1 MMNNNYTNFWNDIQV
16 NTGVVDEDFVKP
28 KVDHIAL
35 AGYRRAIANFVNIVT
50 NRSDI
55 KVRYQKN
62 GDSYTD
68 GKTVTIGS
76 KIDEKNFDHV
86 VGLALHEGSH
96 ILLSDF
102 NFLRQLRPNTP
113 KELIMIG
120 EDLGFT
126 EGQVIG
132 HLKNMLNYVEDRRI
146 DYYVFSTSPGYK
158 GYYHSMY
165 DKYFHSPAITRA
177 LKNNTFGNDSTLENY
192 MNRII
197 NFTNKE
203 SDLDALP
210 DLRRIYKRIFSSV
223 KHLDDM
229 NGAFNVACDSLQMV
243 YNNLAPLP
251 DNSDMEQVGEGQG
264 QGQGQGGQGQGGQ
277 GQSKQDMLNE
287 AADKLAHG
295 DYNGYQEIMD
305 KISETDWTKQVKAS
319 LSGQP
324 ISSKA
329 ESGFVDL
336 TPQQAKTLNNALK
349 RQKEFMNNQQKK
361 VGRLTKKD
369 ASIVNAME
377 ESGVTQ
383 VNVGSDVKQSNYRS
397 YSKNFTGQTKV
408 LFVKKITQQ
417 MVDDNVFPS
426 LFQGGG
432 SYYGGRTK
440 DSVIIGKKLGT
451 QLGKK
456 LQVRSES
463 RTLKNSRLDSGR
475 IDKRL
480 IAELGFGNSKVF
492 STTFVEQYND
502 AILHISVDASG
513 SMGGDKWTN
522 TMTAVVAICKA
533 TSMISGLDV
542 VVSFRT
548 THYSG
553 SRYNGQPMVAIGYD
567 SRVDNFR
574 KIENVW
580 SNLYPGGTTPEGLC
594 YEAIMKDFVP
604 STNNRDSYFLNFS
617 DGQPMF
623 GDGDFD
629 YYGEEA
635 LQHTKKQVKEI
646 IKKGISVM
654 SYFVGDSEYDRT
666 RNMDDFKT
674 MYGND
679 AQFIDVTKV
688 SSLAKTMNNLFLAK
702 GK

>member
-1 MMNNNYTNFWNDIQV
+1 MINNNYTNFWNDIQV
-16 NTGVVDEDFVKP
+16 NNGVVDDDFVKP
-28 KVDHIAL
+28 KVDYIAL

-55 KVRYQKN
+55 KVRYQQN

-102 NFLRQLRPNTP
+102 NFLRQLRQNTP
-113 KELIMIG
+113 EQMIMEG

-126 EGQVIG
+126 KGQVVG

-146 DYYVFSTSPGYK
+146 DYYVFTSSPGYK
-158 GYYHSMY
+158 GYYHAMY

-177 LKNNTFGNDSTLENY
+177 LKNNTFGNDLTLDNY

-210 DLRRIYKRIFSSV
+210 DLRKIYKRIFSSV

-229 NGAFNVACDSLQMV
+229 NGAFNVACDSLQMI
-243 YNNLAPLP
+243 YNNIEPLP
-251 DNSDMEQVGEGQG
+251 EFDAEQVGPNGQG
-264 QGQGQGGQGQGGQ
+264 GKSGGQGQDS
-277 GQSKQDMLNE
+277 GQSKSDMYDK
-287 AADKLAHG
+287 AANQLQNG
-295 DYNGYQEIMD
+295 DYNGYQETMD
-305 KISETDWTKQVKAS
+305 KIAETDWTQVKAD
-319 LSGQP
+319 LSNQP

-329 ESGFVDL
+329 EAGFQDL
-336 TPQQAKTLNNALK
+336 TPNQAKTLNNALK

-369 ASIVNAME
+369 ASVVNAME

-383 VNVGSDVKQSNYRS
+383 VNAGGDVQQNNWKSNG
-397 YSKNFTGQTKV
+397 KNFTGQTQV

-426 LFQGGG
+426 LFQNSS
-432 SYYGGRTK
+432 SYYGGRTS
-440 DSVIIGKKLGT
+440 DSVINGKKLGT
-451 QLGKK
+451 MLGKK

-492 STTFVEQYND
+492 QTTFVENYND
-502 AILHISVDASG
+502 AIMHISVDASG
-513 SMGGDKWTN
+513 SMGGDKWRN

-533 TSMISGLDV
+533 ASMISGLDV

-548 THYSG
+548 THHSG
-553 SRYNGQPMVAIGYD
+553 RGLSGQPMVAIGYD
-567 SRVDNFR
+567 SRVDKFR
-574 KIENVW
+574 KIENLW
-580 SNLYPGGTTPEGLC
+580 PNLYAGGTTPEGLC

-604 STNNRDSYFLNFS
+604 STSNRDSYFLNFS
-617 DGQPMF
+617 DGMPMF
-623 GDGDFD
+623 GSNDFD
-629 YYGEEA
+629 YYGDEA
-635 LQHTKKQVKEI
+635 LQHTKRQVKEI
-646 IKKGISVM
+646 IKKGISVL
-654 SYFVGDSEYDRT
+654 SYFVGDNDYDRS

-674 MYGND
+674 MYGKD
-679 AQFIDVTKV
+679 AEFVDVSKV
-688 SSLAKTMNNLFLAK
+688 SSLAKTMNNLFLEK

>member
-35 AGYRRAIANFVNIVT
+35 AGYRRAIGNFVNIVT

-55 KVRYQKN
+55 KVRYQQN

-113 KELIMIG
+113 KELIMLG

-146 DYYVFSTSPGYK
+146 DYYVFTSSPGYK
-158 GYYHSMY
+158 GYYHAMY
-165 DKYFHSPAITRA
+165 NKYFHSPAITRA
-177 LKNNTFGNDSTLENY
+177 LKNNTFGDKPTFDNY

-197 NFTNKE
+197 NFTNE
-203 SDLDALP
+203 HSDLNALP
-210 DLRRIYKRIFSSV
+210 ELKNIYRTIFSQV
-223 KHLDDM
+223 KTM
-229 NGAFNVACDSLQMV
+229 TTMAQAFDVAVDVLNIV
-243 YNNLAPLP
+243 YNNMDPIPA
-251 DNSDMEQVGEGQG
+251 DSDMEQVGEDGQG
-264 QGQGQGGQGQGGQ
+264 QGQGDGQ
-277 GQSKQDMLNE
+277 GQSKSDMMNQ
-287 AADKLAHG
+287 AAQQLADG
-295 DYNGYQEIMD
+295 DYHGYQQTMD
-305 KISETDWTKQVKAS
+305 DIKNTDWTQVKAD
-319 LSGQP
+319 LANQP
-324 ISSKA
+324 ISDK
-329 ESGFVDL
+329 ESGFSDL
-336 TPQQAKTLNNALK
+336 TPQQEKTLNNALK
-349 RQKEFMNNQQKK
+349 RQKEFMGGDQKK

-369 ASIVNAME
+369 ARVVQSME
-377 ESGVTQ
+377 ESGVTNKQ
-383 VNVGSDVKQSNYRS
+383 VGSDVEQSSWRQASSNYS
-397 YSKNFTGQTKV
+397 STTQC

-417 MVDDNVFPS
+417 MIDDDVFPS
-426 LFQGGG
+426 LLTNGG
-432 SYYGGRTK
+432 YYGGRTLP
-440 DSVIIGKKLGT
+440 SIVAGKRLGT
-451 QLGKK
+451 MLGKK

-533 TSMISGLDV
+533 ASMISGLDV

-548 THYSG
+548 THYGSG
-553 SRYNGQPMVAIGYD
+553 RNGQPLVAIGFD
-567 SRVDNFR
+567 SRVDKFR
-574 KIENVW
+574 KIENIW
-580 SNLYPGGTTPEGLC
+580 PSLHPGGTTPEGLC
-594 YEAIMKDFVP
+594 YEAIMKDFVGG
-604 STNNRDSYFLNFS
+604 TNNRDSYFLNFS

-623 GDGDFD
+623 SGEGFE
-629 YYGEEA
+629 YYGDQA
-635 LQHTKKQVKEI
+635 LHHTKKQVKEI

-654 SYFVGDSEYDRT
+654 SYFVGDSEYDRS

-674 MYGND
+674 MYGKD

-688 SSLAKTMNNLFLAK
+688 SSLAKTMNNLFLEK
-702 GK
+702 

>member
-16 NTGVVDEDFVKP
+16 NTGVVDDDFVKP

-35 AGYRRAIANFVNIVT
+35 AGYRRAIGNFVNIVT

-55 KVRYQKN
+55 KVRYQQN

-113 KELIMIG
+113 QELIMLG

-146 DYYVFSTSPGYK
+146 DYYVFSSSPGYK
-158 GYYHSMY
+158 GYYHAMY
-165 DKYFHSPAITRA
+165 NKYFHSPAITRA
-177 LKNNTFGNDSTLENY
+177 LKNNTFGDKPTFDNY

-197 NFTNKE
+197 NFTNE
-203 SDLDALP
+203 HSDLNALP
-210 DLRRIYKRIFSSV
+210 ELKNIYRTIFSQV
-223 KHLDDM
+223 KTM
-229 NGAFNVACDSLQMV
+229 TTMAQAFDVAVDVLNKV
-243 YNNLAPLP
+243 YNNMDPIP
-251 DNSDMEQVGEGQG
+251 TNSDMEQVGQGDGNGQG
-264 QGQGQGGQGQGGQ
+264 QGDGQ
-277 GQSKQDMLNE
+277 GQSKSDMMNQ
-287 AADKLAHG
+287 AAQQLADG
-295 DYNGYQEIMD
+295 DYHGYQQTMD
-305 KISETDWTKQVKAS
+305 DIKNTDWTKVKAD
-319 LSGQP
+319 LANQP
-324 ISSKA
+324 ISDNGS
-329 ESGFVDL
+329 EFSDL
-336 TPQQAKTLNNALK
+336 TPQQEKTLNNALQ
-349 RQKEFMNNQQKK
+349 RQKEFMGGDQKK

-369 ASIVNAME
+369 ARVVNAME
-377 ESGVTQ
+377 ESGVTNKQ
-383 VNVGSDVKQSNYRS
+383 VGSDVEQSAWRQASSNYS
-397 YSKNFTGQTKV
+397 STTQC

-417 MVDDNVFPS
+417 MIDDDVFPS
-426 LFQGGG
+426 LLTNGG
-432 SYYGGRTK
+432 YYGGRTLP
-440 DSVIIGKKLGT
+440 SIVAGKRLGT
-451 QLGKK
+451 MLGKK

-533 TSMISGLDV
+533 ASMISGLDV

-548 THYSG
+548 THYGGGRSYG
-553 SRYNGQPMVAIGYD
+553 SGQPLIVIGYD
-567 SRVDNFR
+567 SRVDKFNH
-574 KIENVW
+574 IERLW
-580 SNLYPGGTTPEGLC
+580 GSLHAGGTTPEGLC
-594 YEAIMKDFVP
+594 YEAIMKDFVAG
-604 STNNRDSYFLNFS
+604 TNNRDSYFLNFS
-617 DGQPMF
+617 DGMPMF
-623 GDGDFD
+623 GDDSFD
-629 YYGEEA
+629 YYGDQA

-654 SYFVGDSEYDRT
+654 SYFVGSGSDD

-674 MYGND
+674 MYGKD
-679 AQFIDVTKV
+679 AQFVDVTKV
-688 SSLAKTMNNLFLAK
+688 SSLAKTMNNLFLEK
-702 GK
+702 K

>member
-16 NTGVVDEDFVKP
+16 NNGVVDDDFVKP
-28 KVDHIAL
+28 KTDYVAL

-55 KVRYQKN
+55 KVRYQQN

-102 NFLRQLRPNTP
+102 NFLRQLSQNTP
-113 KELIMIG
+113 HELVMVG

-126 EGQVIG
+126 KGQVVG

-146 DYYVFSTSPGYK
+146 DYYVFTTSPGYK

-165 DKYFHSPAITRA
+165 DKYFHSNAITKA
-177 LKNNTFGNDSTLENY
+177 LKNNTFGNEPTLENY

-210 DLRRIYKRIFSSV
+210 ELRKIYKRVFSSV

-229 NGAFNVACDSLQMV
+229 NGAFNVACDCLSMV
-243 YNNLAPLP
+243 YNNITPMT
-251 DNSDMEQVGEGQG
+251 DVDGEQVGQG
-264 QGQGQGGQGQGGQ
+264 GQGGQ
-277 GQSKQDMLNE
+277 GQSKSDMLNE
-287 AADKLAHG
+287 AAEKLKNG

-305 KISETDWTKQVKAS
+305 EIGNTDWSQVKQS
-319 LSGQP
+319 LDTSEVVEMENP
-324 ISSKA
+324 YP
-329 ESGFVDL
+329 DL
-336 TPQQAKTLNNALK
+336 TPNQAKTLTNALN
-349 RQKEFMNNQQKK
+349 RQKDFMNGEQKK

-377 ESGVTQ
+377 ESGVEQ
-383 VNVGSDVKQSNYRS
+383 KSVGSDVQQSEWRSNNKNY
-397 YSKNFTGQTKV
+397 TGQTQV

-426 LFQGGG
+426 LLQGGG
-432 SYYGGRTK
+432 YYGGRTQEA
-440 DSVIIGKKLGT
+440 VTLGKKLGT

-463 RTLKNSRLDSGR
+463 RTLKNTRLDSGR

-480 IAELGFGNSKVF
+480 IAELGFGNDKVF
-492 STTFVEQYND
+492 STTFVDNYND

-513 SMGGDKWTN
+513 SMSGDKWKN

-533 TSMISGLDV
+533 ASMISGLDV

-548 THYSG
+548 TYHGAGGRS
-553 SRYNGQPMVAIGYD
+553 YNGQPLVAIGYD
-567 SRVDNFR
+567 SRVDKFR
-574 KIENVW
+574 KIELLW
-580 SNLYPGGTTPEGLC
+580 PNLYAGGTTPEGLC
-594 YEAIMKDFVP
+594 FEAIMKDFVP
-604 STNNRDSYFLNFS
+604 STSNRDSYFLNFS
-617 DGQPMF
+617 DGMPMF
-623 GDGDFD
+623 GGDGFD

-635 LQHTKKQVKEI
+635 LQHTKRQVKEI
-646 IKKGISVM
+646 LKKGIKVM
-654 SYFVGDSEYDRT
+654 SYFIGGEYESDR
-666 RNMDDFKT
+666 NGNDFKT
-674 MYGND
+674 MYGKD
-679 AQFIDVTKV
+679 AEFVDVTKV
-688 SSLAKTMNNLFLAK
+688 SSLAKTMNDLFLEK
-702 GK
+702 N

>member
-16 NTGVVDEDFVKP
+16 NNGVVDDDFVKP
-28 KVDHIAL
+28 KTDYVAL

-68 GKTVTIGS
+68 GKVVTIGS

-102 NFLRQLRPNTP
+102 NFLRQLSQNTP
-113 KELIMIG
+113 HELVMVG

-126 EGQVIG
+126 KGQVVG

-146 DYYVFSTSPGYK
+146 DYYVFTTSPGYK

-165 DKYFHSPAITRA
+165 DKYFHSNAITKA
-177 LKNNTFGNDSTLENY
+177 LKNNTFGNEPTLENY

-210 DLRRIYKRIFSSV
+210 ELRKIYKRVFSSV

-229 NGAFNVACDSLQMV
+229 NGAFNVDCDCLSMV
-243 YNNLAPLP
+243 YNNITPMT
-251 DNSDMEQVGEGQG
+251 DVDGEQVGQG
-264 QGQGQGGQGQGGQ
+264 GQGGQ
-277 GQSKQDMLNE
+277 GQSKSDMLNE
-287 AADKLAHG
+287 AAEKLKNG

-305 KISETDWTKQVKAS
+305 EIGNTDWSQVKQS
-319 LSGQP
+319 LDTSEVVEMENP
-324 ISSKA
+324 YP
-329 ESGFVDL
+329 DL
-336 TPQQAKTLNNALK
+336 TPNQAKTLTNALN
-349 RQKEFMNNQQKK
+349 RQKDFMNGEQKK

-377 ESGVTQ
+377 ESGVEQ
-383 VNVGSDVKQSNYRS
+383 KSVGSDVQQSEWRSSNKNY
-397 YSKNFTGQTKV
+397 TGQTQV

-426 LFQGGG
+426 LLQSSG
-432 SYYGGRTK
+432 YYGGRTQE
-440 DSVIIGKKLGT
+440 SVTLGKKLGT

-463 RTLKNSRLDSGR
+463 RTLKNTRLDSGR

-480 IAELGFGNSKVF
+480 IAELGFGNDKVF
-492 STTFVEQYND
+492 STTFVDNYND

-513 SMGGDKWTN
+513 SMGGDKWKN

-533 TSMISGLDV
+533 ASMISGLDV

-548 THYSG
+548 TYHGAGGRS
-553 SRYNGQPMVAIGYD
+553 YNGQPLVAIGYD
-567 SRVDNFR
+567 SRVDKFR
-574 KIENVW
+574 KIELLW
-580 SNLYPGGTTPEGLC
+580 PNLYAGGTTPEGLC
-594 YEAIMKDFVP
+594 FEAIMKDFVP
-604 STNNRDSYFLNFS
+604 STSNRDSYFLNFS
-617 DGQPMF
+617 DGMPMF
-623 GDGDFD
+623 GGDGFD

-635 LQHTKKQVKEI
+635 LQHTKRQVKEI
-646 IKKGISVM
+646 LKKGIKVM
-654 SYFVGDSEYDRT
+654 SYFIGGEYESDR
-666 RNMDDFKT
+666 NGNDFKT
-674 MYGND
+674 MYGKD
-679 AQFIDVTKV
+679 AEFVDVTKV
-688 SSLAKTMNNLFLAK
+688 SSLAKTMNDLFLEK
-702 GK
+702 N

>member
-16 NTGVVDEDFVKP
+16 NNGVVDEDFVKP
-28 KVDHIAL
+28 KVDYIAL

-55 KVRYQKN
+55 KVRYQQN

-102 NFLRQLRPNTP
+102 NFLRQLRQNIPH
-113 KELIMIG
+113 EIMMNG

-126 EGQVIG
+126 EGQVVG

-146 DYYVFSTSPGYK
+146 DYYVFTTSPGYK
-158 GYYHSMY
+158 GYYHAMY

-177 LKNNTFGNDSTLENY
+177 LKNNTFGDDPTLENY

-229 NGAFNVACDSLQMV
+229 NGAFNVACDCLQMV
-243 YNNLAPLP
+243 YNNLTPLP
-251 DNSDMEQVGEGQG
+251 EFDGTQVGATGQG
-264 QGQGQGGQGQGGQ
+264 GKAGGQGQGS
-277 GQSKQDMLNE
+277 GQSKSDMLKQ
-287 AADKLAHG
+287 AAEQLANG
-295 DYNGYQEIMD
+295 DYHGYQDTMD
-305 KISETDWTKQVKAS
+305 KIAETDWTQQVKQDM
-319 LSGQP
+319 SGQP
-324 ISSKA
+324 MSNGGS
-329 ESGFVDL
+329 EFSDL
-336 TPQQAKTLNNALK
+336 TPNQAKTLTNALK

-383 VNVGSDVKQSNYRS
+383 VQVGGDVEQSDYRS
-397 YSKNFTGQTKV
+397 YSKNFTGSTQV
-408 LFVKKITQQ
+408 LFVKKVTQQ
-417 MVDDNVFPS
+417 MIDDNVFPS
-426 LFQGGG
+426 LFQSGG
-432 SYYGGRTK
+432 YYGGRTSQ
-440 DSVIIGKKLGT
+440 SVTNGKKLGT
-451 QLGKK
+451 MLGKK

-492 STTFVEQYND
+492 QTTFVENYND
-502 AILHISVDASG
+502 AIMHISVDASG
-513 SMGGDKWTN
+513 SMGGDKWRN

-533 TSMISGLDV
+533 ASMISGLDV

-548 THYSG
+548 THHSG
-553 SRYNGQPMVAIGYD
+553 RGFSGQPMVAIGYD
-567 SRVDNFR
+567 SRVDKFR
-574 KIENVW
+574 KIENLW
-580 SNLYPGGTTPEGLC
+580 PNLYAGGTTPEGLC

-604 STNNRDSYFLNFS
+604 STSNRDSYFLNFS
-617 DGQPMF
+617 DGMPMF
-623 GDGDFD
+623 GDGTFD
-629 YYGEEA
+629 YYGDEA
-635 LQHTKKQVKEI
+635 LQHTKRQVKEI
-646 IKKGISVM
+646 IKKGISVL
-654 SYFVGDSEYDRT
+654 SYFVGDEDYDRT

-674 MYGND
+674 MYGKD
-679 AQFIDVTKV
+679 AEFVDVSKV
-688 SSLAKTMNNLFLAK
+688 SSLAKTMNNLFLEK

>member
-1 MMNNNYTNFWNDIQV
+1 MMNNNYSNFWNDIQV
-16 NTGVVDEDFVKP
+16 NNGVVDEDFVKP

-102 NFLRQLRPNTP
+102 NFLRQLRQNTP
-113 KELIMIG
+113 EQILMTG

-126 EGQVIG
+126 RGQVVG

-146 DYYVFSTSPGYK
+146 DYYVFTSSPGYK
-158 GYYHSMY
+158 GYYHAMY

-177 LKNNTFGNDSTLENY
+177 LKNNTFGNDLTLENY

-210 DLRRIYKRIFSSV
+210 DLRKIYRRIFTSV

-243 YNNLAPLP
+243 YNNLTPLP

-264 QGQGQGGQGQGGQ
+264 QGGQGGQGQGG
-277 GQSKQDMLNE
+277 GQSKSDMLDQ
-287 AADKLAHG
+287 AAEQLKNG
-295 DYNGYQEIMD
+295 DYNGYQETMD
-305 KISETDWTKQVKAS
+305 EIRATDWTKQVKAN
-319 LSGQP
+319 LSDQP

-383 VNVGSDVKQSNYRS
+383 VQVGSDVQQSNWKS
-397 YSKNFTGQTKV
+397 SNKNFTGTTQV
-408 LFVKKITQQ
+408 LFVKKISQQ
-417 MVDDNVFPS
+417 MIDDNVFPS
-426 LFQGGG
+426 LFQYRS
-432 SYYGGRTK
+432 SYYGNRT
-440 DSVIIGKKLGT
+440 SQAVINGKKLGT

-492 STTFVEQYND
+492 QTTFVENYND
-502 AILHISVDASG
+502 AVVHISVDASG
-513 SMGGDKWTN
+513 SMSGDKWNN

-533 TSMISGLDV
+533 ASMISGLDV

-548 THYSG
+548 THHGSSG
-553 SRYNGQPMVAIGYD
+553 YGNGQPLVAIGYD
-567 SRVDNFR
+567 SRVDKFR
-574 KIENVW
+574 KIELLW
-580 SNLYPGGTTPEGLC
+580 PNLYPGGTTPEGLC
-594 YEAIMKDFVP
+594 FEAIMNDFVP
-604 STNNRDSYFLNFS
+604 SASNRDSYFLNFS

-623 GDGDFD
+623 GDNNFD

-654 SYFVGDSEYDRT
+654 SYFIGDSEYDRT
-666 RNMDDFKT
+666 RNMGDFKT
-674 MYGND
+674 MYGKD
-679 AQFIDVTKV
+679 AEFVDVTKV
-688 SSLAKTMNNLFLAK
+688 SSLAKTMNNLFLEK

>member
-16 NTGVVDEDFVKP
+16 NTGVVDDDFVKP

-35 AGYRRAIANFVNIVT
+35 AGYRRAIGNFVNIVT

-55 KVRYQKN
+55 KVRYQQN

-68 GKTVTIGS
+68 GQTVTIGS

-102 NFLRQLRPNTP
+102 NFLRQLRQNTP
-113 KELIMIG
+113 QELIMLG

-126 EGQVIG
+126 EGQVVG

-146 DYYVFSTSPGYK
+146 DYYVFSSSPGYK
-158 GYYHSMY
+158 GYYHAMY

-177 LKNNTFGNDSTLENY
+177 LKNNTFGDKPTFDNY

-197 NFTNKE
+197 NFTNE
-203 SDLDALP
+203 HSDLNALP
-210 DLRRIYKRIFSSV
+210 ELKNIYRTIFSQV
-223 KHLDDM
+223 KTM
-229 NGAFNVACDSLQMV
+229 TTMAQAFDVAVDVLNIV
-243 YNNLAPLP
+243 YNNMDPIPA
-251 DNSDMEQVGEGQG
+251 DSDMEQVGEDGQG
-264 QGQGQGGQGQGGQ
+264 QGQGDGQ
-277 GQSKQDMLNE
+277 GQSKSDMMNQ
-287 AADKLAHG
+287 AAQQLADG
-295 DYNGYQEIMD
+295 DYHGYQQTMD
-305 KISETDWTKQVKAS
+305 DIKNTDWTQVKAD
-319 LSGQP
+319 LANQP
-324 ISSKA
+324 ISDK
-329 ESGFVDL
+329 ESGFSDL
-336 TPQQAKTLNNALK
+336 TPQQEKTLNNALK
-349 RQKEFMNNQQKK
+349 RQKEFMYGDQKK

-369 ASIVNAME
+369 ARVVQSME
-377 ESGVTQ
+377 ESGVTNKQ
-383 VNVGSDVKQSNYRS
+383 VGSDVEQSSWRQASSNYS
-397 YSKNFTGQTKV
+397 STTQC

-417 MVDDNVFPS
+417 MIDDDVFPS
-426 LFQGGG
+426 LLTNGG
-432 SYYGGRTK
+432 YYGGRTLP
-440 DSVIIGKKLGT
+440 SIVAGKRLGT
-451 QLGKK
+451 ILGKK

-533 TSMISGLDV
+533 ASMISGLDV

-548 THYSG
+548 THYTN
-553 SRYNGQPMVAIGYD
+553 REGQPLVAIGFD
-567 SRVDNFR
+567 SRVDKFR
-574 KIENVW
+574 KIENLW
-580 SNLYPGGTTPEGLC
+580 PSLHPGGTTPEGLC
-594 YEAIMKDFVP
+594 FEAIMKDFVGG
-604 STNNRDSYFLNFS
+604 TNNRDSYFLNFS

-623 GDGDFD
+623 SDNGFE
-629 YYGEEA
+629 YYGDQA
-635 LQHTKKQVKEI
+635 LQHTRKQVKEI

-654 SYFVGDSEYDRT
+654 SYFVGDSQYDRS

-674 MYGND
+674 MYGKD

-688 SSLAKTMNNLFLAK
+688 SSLAKTMNNLFLEK
-702 GK
+702 

>member
-55 KVRYQKN
+55 KVRYQQN

-102 NFLRQLRPNTP
+102 NFLRQLRQNTP
-113 KELIMIG
+113 EQIMMIG

-126 EGQVIG
+126 RGQIVG

-158 GYYHSMY
+158 GYYHAMY

-177 LKNNTFGNDSTLENY
+177 LKNNTFGNDLTLENY

-210 DLRRIYKRIFSSV
+210 DLRRIYKRIFTSV

-229 NGAFNVACDSLQMV
+229 DGAFNVACDCLTFV
-243 YNNLAPLP
+243 YNNLEPKP
-251 DNSDMEQVGEGQG
+251 EFDGTQVGPG
-264 QGQGQGGQGQGGQ
+264 GQGGKSGGQ
-277 GQSKQDMLNE
+277 GSGQSKSDMLNE
-287 AADKLAHG
+287 AAEKMARG
-295 DYNGYQEIMD
+295 DYHGYQEIMD
-305 KISETDWTKQVKAS
+305 KIRETDWTQQVKQD

-324 ISSKA
+324 MSNDNGS
-329 ESGFVDL
+329 EFSDL
-336 TPQQAKTLNNALK
+336 TPQQAKTLTNALK

-383 VNVGSDVKQSNYRS
+383 VNVGGDVQQSTWKSNN
-397 YSKNFTGQTKV
+397 KNFTGSTKV

-417 MVDDNVFPS
+417 MIDDNVFPS
-426 LFQGGG
+426 LFQSSS

-440 DSVIIGKKLGT
+440 DSIVNGKKLGT
-451 QLGKK
+451 MLGKK

-492 STTFVEQYND
+492 QTTFVDNYND
-502 AILHISVDASG
+502 AIMHISVDASG
-513 SMGGDKWTN
+513 SMGGDKWRN

-533 TSMISGLDV
+533 ASMISGLDV

-548 THYSG
+548 THHSG
-553 SRYNGQPMVAIGYD
+553 RRFSGQPMVAIGYD
-567 SRVDNFR
+567 SRVDKFR
-574 KIENVW
+574 KIENLW
-580 SNLYPGGTTPEGLC
+580 PNLYAGGTTPEGLC
-594 YEAIMKDFVP
+594 YEAIMNDFVP
-604 STNNRDSYFLNFS
+604 SATNRDSYFLNFS
-617 DGQPMF
+617 DGMPMF
-623 GDGDFD
+623 GDDSFD

-635 LQHTKKQVKEI
+635 LQHTKRQVKEI
-646 IKKGISVM
+646 IKKGISVL
-654 SYFVGDSEYDRT
+654 SYFVGDNDYDRS

-674 MYGND
+674 MYGKD
-679 AQFIDVTKV
+679 AEFVDVSKV
-688 SSLAKTMNNLFLAK
+688 SSLAKTMNNLFLEK